1 MIIKNSQIKL
11 GDISLDVVH
20 KDIKNVHLSVYP
32 PTGRVRISA
41 PLRMKPDTVR
51 VFAISKLS
59 WIKKQKNRFLTQRRE
74 PQREYLTRESH
85 YYLGKRYL
93 LRVIERD
100 SAPAVN
106 IRHETIE
113 MYVRPNSVLE
123 KKKEILEAWYR
134 QKLKEIAPSIIA
146 KHEAALKVSVADF
159 GIKKMRTK
167 WGTCS
172 REAKRIW
179 LNLELAKKPHHF
191 IEYIF
196 LHEMIHLLERRHSDR
211 FTAYLDKFM
220 PQWRLYKEE
229 LNRSALGHVNW
240 SY

>member
-1 MIIKNSQIKL
+1 MITRNNQIKL
-11 GDISLDVVH
+11 GDISLDVLH
-20 KDIKNVHLSVYP
+20 KDIKNVHLSVHP

-41 PLRMKPDTVR
+41 PLRMNLDTVR
-51 VFAISKLS
+51 VFAISKLA
-59 WIKKQKNRFLTQRRE
+59 WIKKQQNRFRSQQRE
-74 PQREYLTRESH
+74 PQREYWTRESH

-134 QKLKEIAPSIIA
+134 QKLKEIVPPLIV
-146 KHEAALKVSVADF
+146 KYERALKVSVKDF

-179 LNLELAKKPHHF
+179 LNLELAKKPIHF
-191 IEYIF
+191 IEYIII
-196 LHEMIHLLERRHSDR
+196 HEMTHLIERHHNGK
-211 FTAYLDKFM
+211 FTAYMDKHM
-220 PQWRLYKEE
+220 PQWRHFKEE
-229 LNRSALGHVNW
+229 LNRTPLGYINW